1 MNKKNIWNIYFIFT
15 VLWESFL
22 VLMIKPMT
30 STYHFVPFVLFFFAS
45 GLKENFKLIF
55 HLIKKYYYLVI
66 LLFIWIIYFGIF
78 SVSSRIL
85 LFFVLCVLS
94 GYFVSKYG
102 NIEIAARYAIMILT
116 PIIIISIILHILQI
130 NPLLGRFPAANV
142 FANFTL
148 SRLASIFAHPIPAAC
163 VLGMYSFI
171 CLFYIENIW
180 VKSLLCLLGIISLF
194 LTGSR
199 STILAYV
206 ISMVI
211 YFVIYCARYL
221 SDFKSKI
228 NLKSTLLLI
237 VVIIVGLLFLSKI
250 PSVNIYVQQIMYR
263 FNNINN
269 EINNGF
275 YRFIAWET
283 MVNNV
288 WPSNSWIIRLFGAG
302 NQSCLAAMQT
312 VGNEAIA
319 SSVFWAEGAGM
330 QVGTVDSTYF
340 SLLYDY
346 GLLSL
351 CLMLFGIIYVGYKMI
366 VGNQE
371 QTKIATILFAFQL
384 SAISFDMQYWSSISF
399 IALFFMG
406 ILLEMSVKQNLKRN
420 SKSENL
426 A

>member
-15 VLWESFL
+15 VLWEAFL

-30 STYHFVPFVLFFFAS
+30 SSYHFVPFGLFFLAS

-85 LFFVLCVLS
+85 FFFVLCVLS

-102 NIEIAARYAIMILT
+102 NIEIAARYAIVILT
-116 PIIIISIILHILQI
+116 PIIMISIILHILQI
-130 NPLLGRFPAANV
+130 NPLLERFPAANV
-142 FANFTL
+142 FSNFTL
-148 SRLASIFAHPIPAAC
+148 TRLASIFSHPIPAAC
-163 VLGMYSFI
+163 VFGMYTFI
-171 CLFYIENIW
+171 CLFYIKNIW
-180 VKSLLCLLGIISLF
+180 IKSLVCFLGVIALF

-211 YFVIYCARYL
+211 YLVIYCVRYF

-228 NLKSTLLLI
+228 NLKSASLLI
-237 VVIIVGLLFLSKI
+237 VGIIVGILIFSKI

-275 YRFIAWET
+275 YRFIAWKT
-283 MVNNV
+283 MMNNV

-312 VGNEAIA
+312 LGNEAIA
-319 SSVFWAEGAGM
+319 NSVSWAEGAGM

-351 CLMLFGIIYVGYKMI
+351 CLMLAGIVCVGYKMI
-366 VGNQE
+366 VGDQE
-371 QTKIATILFAFQL
+371 QTKIAAILFAFQL

-406 ILLEMSVKQNLKRN
+406 FLLGIFKKRTN
-420 SKSENL
+420 DVI
-426 A
+426 